1 MYFNNM
7 AKRKYFEKMSENTIY
22 SQIIRQ
28 NGVKAPL
35 PKSWEYQRVKV
46 KYLKDN
52 YEQLDIYVVNNGKTA
67 YVTCPSFYLG
77 TNALITR

>member
-1 MYFNNM
+1 MPR
-7 AKRKYFEKMSENTIY
+7 RKYFQKMNENTVY

-35 PKSWEYQRVKV
+35 PKSWGYQKV
-46 KYLKDN
+46 NLRYIEDD
-52 YEQLDIYVVNNGKTA
+52 YEQLDVYVVKNGNDT

-77 TNALITR
+77 TNVIITR